1 MITLIHGPAEL
12 LRAEAV
18 AQIRAQIASDPTLAE
33 LNTVV
38 LDGRSAN
45 LADIQFA
52 CESLPFLAER
62 RLVVV
67 EGLLR
72 RAAAAKARA
81 TAGAK
86 AGAKTGAKAGAKGG
100 AGGGEVVG
108 KGLTDPTDRAGGDEG
123 SAEPPQQTTILAY
136 LAQIPETTE
145 LVLVEDD
152 IVASAPV
159 LRRLAELQRERK
171 ATIVACVPP
180 RKNDLPN
187 WIRERA
193 RLKHVNLEPAAVADL
208 VEFVGDDLRQV
219 DQELIK
225 LGDYV
230 AGRSSHGQPAA
241 VTRADVRRLVPA
253 TRAANVFDLVEALG
267 SGNLPVAGRLL
278 QHALDVDGE
287 QPLRLLALISRQ
299 YRLLMIAK
307 ELQTRGTPPA
317 EMARDLG
324 VPDWTVPKLLAQ
336 AGHHSYQ
343 RLEQALERIL
353 AADEAIK
360 TGKLTDREAMDVLLA
375 ELGTGAR

>member
-18 AQIRAQIASDPTLAE
+18 AQIRAHIAPDPALAQ

-38 LDGRSAN
+38 LDGRLAS

-72 RAAAAKARA
+72 RVAA
-81 TAGAK
+81 AK

-100 AGGGEVVG
+100 AGAGEAVG
-108 KGLTDPTDRAGGDEG
+108 KKTFGPIDPAGSEEV
-123 SAEPPQQTTILAY
+123 SAEPPQQTAILAY
-136 LAQIPETTE
+136 LSQIPQTTE

-159 LRRLAELQRERK
+159 LRRLAELQRESK
-171 ATIVACVPP
+171 AAVIACAPP

-193 RLKHVNLEPAAVADL
+193 RLRHVNLEPAAVADL

-230 AGRSSHGQPAA
+230 AGRGSHGQPAV

-267 SGNLPVAGRLL
+267 SGNLPVAGRHL

-307 ELQTRGTPPA
+307 ELQARGTAPS

-336 AGHHSYQ
+336 SGHQSYQ

-375 ELGTGAR
+375 ELGTGVR

>member
-1 MITLIHGPAEL
+1 MITLVHGPAEL

-18 AQIRAQIASDPTLAE
+18 AQIRAGIASDQALAE
-33 LNTVV
+33 LNSVV
-38 LDGRSAN
+38 LDGRSAG

-52 CESLPFLAER
+52 CESVPFLAER

-67 EGLLR
+67 EGLLHR
-72 RAAAAKARA
+72 
-81 TAGAK
+81 TASAK
-86 AGAKTGAKAGAKGG
+86 AGAKRGSRTAAKGEG
-100 AGGGEVVG
+100 GKIAARAQAG
-108 KGLTDPTDRAGGDEG
+108 PPAGDEAG
-123 SAEPPQQTTILAY
+123 AEPPQQAAILAY
-136 LAQIPETTE
+136 AGEIPETTE
-145 LVLVEDD
+145 LVLVEEET
-152 IVASAPV
+152 VTSAPV
-159 LRRLAELQRERK
+159 LRRLTELQRARK
-171 ATIVACVPP
+171 AKIVVCIPP

-193 RLKHVNLEPAAVADL
+193 RLRDVSLEPAAVADL

-225 LGDYV
+225 LGDFV
-230 AGRSSHGQPAA
+230 AGRSSHGQPPV

-278 QHALDVDGE
+278 QHSLDVDGE

-299 YRLLMIAK
+299 YRLLIMAK
-307 ELQTRGTPPA
+307 EMQAHGTPA
-317 EMARDLG
+317 AQMARELG

-336 AGHHSYQ
+336 AGHHSFQ
-343 RLEQALERIL
+343 WLDQAMERIL

>member
-18 AQIRAQIASDPTLAE
+18 AHIRAHIAPDPALAE

-38 LDGRSAN
+38 LDGRLAS

-72 RAAAAKARA
+72 RAAAAKPAA
-81 TAGAK
+81 KAGARG
-86 AGAKTGAKAGAKGG
+86 GAKTGAKAGAKGG
-100 AGGGEVVG
+100 ARVGEAVG
-108 KGLTDPTDRAGGDEG
+108 KGKAGPPDPAGSDEAP
-123 SAEPPQQTTILAY
+123 AEPPQQTTILSY
-136 LAQIPETTE
+136 LSQIPETTE

-171 ATIVACVPP
+171 AAVIACVPP

-193 RLKHVNLEPAAVADL
+193 RLRQVNLDPAAVADL
-208 VEFVGDDLRQV
+208 VEFVGDDLRLV

-230 AGRSSHGQPAA
+230 LGRGIRGQPAV

-267 SGNLPVAGRLL
+267 SGNLPAAGRLL

-307 ELQTRGTPPA
+307 ELQARGTAPA